1 METAI
6 GVFASRDRAEQA
18 VGELRRQGV
27 PEQSLVFLTRS
38 ENEAKTVAQELGAFV
53 GGFTGGTVGMT
64 TGPIKG
70 IARCNPACDRGRS
83 SP

>member
-1 METAI
+1 METVI
-6 GVFASRDRAEQA
+6 GVFASRDRAEEA
-18 VGELRRQGV
+18 AKLLTHNV
-27 PEQSLVFLTRS
+27 PKSSIVFLSRS